1 MGFATRLYKLSLT
14 SEDSFIHRVYQ
25 YILPV
30 YLYLSEAATR
40 MEVPGKDIRIRCRTN
55 QVSKPVSGYVPRS
68 TDSRLYVGLILC
80 TALLF
85 MPAPTAKSKSA
96 GTRRIIIEDCTF
108 DLASPACMFI

>member
-40 MEVPGKDIRIRCRTN
+40 MEVPGKDIRIRCRTK
-55 QVSKPVSGYVPRS
+55 QVSKPVSGYVPEFWK
-68 TDSRLYVGLILC
+68 
-80 TALLF
+80 LLGDAQF
-85 MPAPTAKSKSA
+85 VNHTK
-96 GTRRIIIEDCTF
+96 G
-108 DLASPACMFI
+108 

>member
-40 MEVPGKDIRIRCRTN
+40 MEVPGKDIRIRCRTK
-55 QVSKPVSGYVPRS
+55 QVSKPVSGYVPKPATVDDDTFPFVWPVAAATARS
-68 TDSRLYVGLILC
+68 AHALHVLIS
-80 TALLF
+80 
-85 MPAPTAKSKSA
+85 SKHN
-96 GTRRIIIEDCTF
+96 CPP
-108 DLASPACMFI
+108 L